1 MKIYLSE
8 DADSDLLNIHC
19 YIAER
24 NPAAAVSLA
33 HEFEEK
39 LASLSRFPAIGR
51 DRSNLLKGIRS
62 VAAGNYVIFY
72 RIEPERVTIMRVLDG
87 RRDIDSEFQR

>member
-1 MKIYLSE
+1 MKIYVSE
-8 DADSDLLNIHC
+8 DADFDLLNIHS

-33 HEFEEK
+33 HDFEEK
-39 LASLSRFPAIGR
+39 FASLSRFPSIGR
-51 DRSNLLKGIRS
+51 DRSNLVKGIRS
-62 VAAGNYVIFY
+62 LAVGNYIIFY
-72 RIEPERVTIMRVLDG
+72 RIEPDQVTIIRILDG

>member
-1 MKIYLSE
+1 MKIYVSD
-8 DADSDLLNIHC
+8 DADFDLLNIHS

-39 LASLSRFPAIGR
+39 LANLSRFPSIGR
-51 DRSNLLKGIRS
+51 DRSNLVKGIRS
-62 VAAGNYVIFY
+62 VVAGNYVIFY
-72 RIEPERVTIMRVLDG
+72 RIEPDQVTIMRVLDG